1 MSKVTAAKMVRILKG
16 EEGYCE
22 KASLAGLDE
31 KTANAGSGN
40 ITKYWR
46 DLAAAGY
53 YQANK
58 QGAEWCDGFYDWCLL
73 QSCDGDAAK
82 AQAMQFQTGT
92 LYGAGCPFSR
102 GYYRDHGR
110 LYSTPEPGDQAF
122 FQQGG
127 NIVHTGGVI
136 EVDAT
141 TVTICEGNK
150 GNQVRICT
158 YSRWDPYIADYGRPL
173 WEDEEEEDEEPVLTS
188 PAPAAA
194 SAKVLTV
201 PALGVDV
208 STWQGAIDW
217 EKAKADGV
225 TFAMIRA
232 GYGAGNVDQQ
242 FKRNALAAVKAGI
255 YVGYYWFS
263 YAYTADMARAEAD
276 YLIDAVKSLGLPTMF
291 PLAFDYEYDSDIK
304 AKQKG
309 YSPDI
314 VKLGDAFLAEI
325 EARGG
330 YAINYTNY
338 DYWNRGF
345 YKLTQFDLW
354 LAQWGVSA
362 PGKACGIW
370 QYKSTG
376 RVAGIDGNADMDMA
390 YKDYPEIM
398 QRTGLNNLT
407 DEQRAAIVVPVIE
420 HPYGWA
426 SRTTGYVRYG
436 KVHDGV
442 KAIQYALQELGFD
455 IGRWGIDGEYGAD
468 TQTAVRNFQEK
479 YGLEKDGVVGDET
492 RGKFAELGY

>member
-1 MSKVTAAKMVRILKG
+1 MRVTAKKLIAVMKAEV
-16 EEGYCE
+16 GYHE
-22 KASLAGLDE
+22 KASVAYLDD
-31 KTANAGSGN
+31 KTANAGSAN

-73 QSCDGDAAK
+73 QACGGDADK
-82 AQAMQFQTGT
+82 AQRMQFQNGT

-102 GYYRDHGR
+102 SYYRNNGR
-110 LYSTPEPGDQAF
+110 LYTTPEPGDQVF

-127 NIVHTGGVI
+127 NIVHTGGVV
-136 EVDAT
+136 EVTAT
-141 TVTICEGNK
+141 TVTTIEGNK
-150 GNQVRICT
+150 GNQVKICT
-158 YSRWDPYIADYGRPL
+158 YGRWDPYIADYGRPM
-173 WEDEEEEDEEPVLTS
+173 WEDEEEEEAE

-194 SAKVLTV
+194 ATAEGSVLALPAK
-201 PALGVDV
+201 GVDV

-217 EKAKADGV
+217 ERAKADGI

-232 GYGAGNVDQQ
+232 GYGAGNIDQQ
-242 FKRNALAAVKAGI
+242 FKRNALAAVKAGVF
-255 YVGYYWFS
+255 VGYYWFS

-291 PLAFDYEYDSDIK
+291 PLAFDYEYDSDVK

-314 VKLGDAFLAEI
+314 VKLADTFLARI
-325 EARGG
+325 EERGG
-330 YAINYTNY
+330 YALNYTNL
-338 DYWNRGF
+338 DYWGRGF
-345 YKLTQFDLW
+345 YKLSQFDLW
-354 LAQWGVSA
+354 LAHWGVSE
-362 PGKACGIW
+362 PSKACGIW

-376 RVAGIDGNADMDMA
+376 SVAGIDGSADMDLA
-390 YKDYPEIM
+390 YKDYPAIM

-407 DEQRAAIVVPVIE
+407 DEQREAIVVPAIV
-420 HPYGWA
+420 HPYGFA

-442 KAIQYALQELGFD
+442 KAIQYALQALGHD
-455 IGRWGIDGEYGAD
+455 LGRWGIDGEYGAATRD
-468 TQTAVRNFQEK
+468 AVKEFQTVRGIEI
-479 YGLEKDGVVGDET
+479 DGVVGDET
-492 RGKFAELGY
+492 REEFAKLGY